1 MNKNHK
7 VSINW
12 RQTIF
17 SANDE
22 QEAIDTAH
30 QIIASNI
37 ANYLSDGNTLAE
49 AISKTFVTI
58 AEPTADNIKIHVT
71 T

>member
-22 QEAIDTAH
+22 QEAIDTAY
-30 QIIASNI
+30 QMIAADI
-37 ANYLSDGNTLAE
+37 AGYLAE
-49 AISKTFVTI
+49 GYTLPEAINKTFVTI
-58 AEPTADNIKIHVT
+58 AEPTTDNIKIQAT
-71 T
+71 I